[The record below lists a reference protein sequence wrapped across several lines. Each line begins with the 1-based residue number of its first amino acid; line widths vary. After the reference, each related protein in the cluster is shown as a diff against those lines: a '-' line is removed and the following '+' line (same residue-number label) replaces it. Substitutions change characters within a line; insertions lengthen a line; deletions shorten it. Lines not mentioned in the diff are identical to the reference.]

1 MQEINGGLKD
11 LHRIYVKT
19 FPTYQGRLKLIFLG
33 NRAESV
39 IRRIDQRF
47 SLVHH
52 FQQTASDLQSFRD
65 QRDQLVVVLPIDDE
79 DLEYGEENR
88 ERDAMLPKAVWPTE
102 VPKGTTQLEDEI
114 RPDKTGEHTFRFPDQ
129 MVFESGQNFVLTVK
143 ETSPKP
149 DTASADKL
157 FQLEDGHEGLQ
168 QCLRGLRDAQ
178 DATKEVNIVV
188 CGQATKKDQGA
199 VTMKDEAVLLDV
211 LKTLKVPLTCVHR
224 LLDGIPMLIEHE
236 ASSLSTYTSFTF
248 RLPLSQ
254 NEDWTLGV
262 YWDHS
267 RQVINAFIHGMQNVE
282 RLAFSRKMAAALADI
297 QHPMLL
303 PVILCEL
310 LTAGDIAS
318 DAEQANEGAR
328 VSFSQMTQ
336 RLNVAIS
343 RLPTRE
349 ARTKANILLVGR
361 ILECISAIA
370 NKHCPNEEGDDTRK
384 NEALWKST
392 NRLKGRL
399 RVLQATQNGLL
410 LEIAREYQIASSQLQ
425 IVYNLVAQ
433 RDNKNNYEMAR
444 ISLEISRTAKDDS
457 FAMFA
462 LAVMSILF
470 LPGAFI
476 ATLFSMDLFDWSAED
491 GKRVINSRFWTY
503 WAIALPLTLI
513 VLIGWLSWLKM
524 HQKNEDQKRRIFP
537 MAASQQ
543 THLGGPNTR
552 QSAVPQSGNGTASN
566 TRESADVGGGKLS
579 WTRYLRRRKE
589 PETSSLSPRMVLDVE
604 MNNRDGIEY

>member
-1 MQEINGGLKD
+1 MEVFGFVGKASASDTAISQLRKA
-11 LHRIYVKT
+11 
-19 FPTYQGRLKLIFLG
+19 QKL
-33 NRAESV
+33 
-39 IRRIDQRF
+39 RIDQRF

-88 ERDAMLPKAVWPTE
+88 ERDAMLPKASKKP
-102 VPKGTTQLEDEI
+102 Q
-114 RPDKTGEHTFRFPDQ
+114 
-129 MVFESGQNFVLTVK
+129 
-143 ETSPKP
+143 PKP

-589 PETSSLSPRMVLDVE
+589 PETSSLSLRMVPDVE
-604 MNNRDGIEY
+604 MNNRDGDPSRTAAGLAVPDSTEVPDARSLEEANVEAVIKRSYTFAAQGVRRY